1 MWNGNV
7 FREHIIIYIYNI
19 IYINIYIYYAS
30 TTKIIGGKSMRL
42 LRKDMAGSYLK
53 GDFVYYW
60 ENGELR
66 RSKYISAKEHS
77 ILTEDGEFVY
87 DEVGKTWFL
96 TELVA
101 KEKR

>member
-1 MWNGNV
+1 MEKEQNTQNGLKNV
-7 FREHIIIYIYNI
+7 TFFDCYKP
-19 IYINIYIYYAS
+19 
-30 TTKIIGGKSMRL
+30 KIKNEWKKNMRL
-42 LRKDMAGSYLK
+42 LRKDTADSYLK

-60 ENGELR
+60 ENGELK
-66 RSKYISAKEHS
+66 RSKYICAKEHS
-77 ILTEDGEFVY
+77 IMTEVGEFVY

>member
-1 MWNGNV
+1 
-7 FREHIIIYIYNI
+7 
-19 IYINIYIYYAS
+19 
-30 TTKIIGGKSMRL
+30 MRL
-42 LRKDMAGSYLK
+42 LRKDTADKYLK

-60 ENGELR
+60 ENGELK
-66 RSKYISAKEHS
+66 RSKYISAKAHS
-77 ILTEDGEFVY
+77 ILADVGEFVY

>member
-1 MWNGNV
+1 
-7 FREHIIIYIYNI
+7 
-19 IYINIYIYYAS
+19 
-30 TTKIIGGKSMRL
+30 MRL
-42 LRKDMAGSYLK
+42 LRKDTADSYLK
-53 GDFVYYW
+53 GYFVYYL
-60 ENGELR
+60 ENGELKM
-66 RSKYISAKEHS
+66 SKCISAKEHS